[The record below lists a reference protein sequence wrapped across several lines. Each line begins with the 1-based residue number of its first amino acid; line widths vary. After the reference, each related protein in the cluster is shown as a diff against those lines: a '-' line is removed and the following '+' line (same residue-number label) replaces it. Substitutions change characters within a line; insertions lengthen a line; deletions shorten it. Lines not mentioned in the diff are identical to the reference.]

1 MGYIANEIDYHVKT
15 NIQLSFTITLTLADS
30 YKTIIKPTDEI
41 LFKERGSKFY
51 GYAFPLKSDEEVNDL
66 IAPLRN
72 RHPKAGH
79 HCYAWK
85 LGADDHNYRA
95 NDDGE
100 PSHSAGDPI
109 LGQINSYELSDIL
122 VVVSRI
128 FGGTKLGVGGLISA
142 YRDTAKL
149 ALETA
154 DVRLRT
160 ITAAIEISFEYPQ
173 MSQVMRFIDDGKYS
187 IISQNLTASCII
199 TIAVPMS
206 QQEHITAVIN
216 KMYPIKAKAMD

>member
-1 MGYIANEIDYHVKT
+1 M
-15 NIQLSFTITLTLADS
+15 ADS
-30 YKTIIKPTDEI
+30 YKTITKPTIEI
-41 LFKERGSKFY
+41 LYKDRGSKFY
-51 GYAFPLKSDEEVNDL
+51 GYAFPISSDTEVNEL

-85 LGADDHNYRA
+85 LGADDNNYRA

-109 LGQINSYELSDIL
+109 LGQINSYELSDVL

-142 YRDTAKL
+142 YREAAKIS
-149 ALETA
+149 LETA
-154 DVRLRT
+154 QIKVRT
-160 ITAAIEISFEYPQ
+160 ITASIEIKFEYPQ
-173 MSQVMRFIDDGKYS
+173 MSQVMRFIDENNFKIGK
-187 IISQNLTASCII
+187 QELTASCNIHI
-199 TIAVPMS
+199 DVPASRQEAV
-206 QQEHITAVIN
+206 TAQIN
-216 KMYPIKAKAMD
+216 KMYPIKAKAIE

>member
-1 MGYIANEIDYHVKT
+1 M
-15 NIQLSFTITLTLADS
+15 ADS
-30 YKTIIKPTDEI
+30 YKTIIKPTEEI
-41 LFKERGSKFY
+41 LFKEKGSKFY
-51 GYAFPLKSDEEVNDL
+51 GYAFPLKSDHEVNEL

-85 LGADDHNYRA
+85 LGANDHNYRA

-142 YRDTAKL
+142 YRETAKL
-149 ALETA
+149 TLDTA
-154 DVRLRT
+154 DIRLRT
-160 ITAAIEISFEYPQ
+160 ITAAVEISFKYPQ
-173 MSQVMRFIDDGKYS
+173 MSQVMRFIDEGKYN
-187 IISQNLTASCII
+187 IISQNLTVSCII
-199 TIAVPMS
+199 TIAVPQS
-206 QQEHITAVIN
+206 QQESITEIIN
-216 KMYPIKAKAMD
+216 KMYPIKAKALD

>member
-1 MGYIANEIDYHVKT
+1 M
-15 NIQLSFTITLTLADS
+15 ADS
-30 YKTIIKPTDEI
+30 YKTIVKPTAEI
-41 LFKERGSKFY
+41 LYKDRGSKFY
-51 GYAFPLKSDEEVNDL
+51 GYAYPLRNDEEVNDL

-85 LGADDHNYRA
+85 IGADDNNYRA

-109 LGQINSYELSDIL
+109 LGQINSFGLSDVL

-142 YRDTAKL
+142 YRETAKIALDTA
-149 ALETA
+149 
-154 DVRLRT
+154 DIRLRT
-160 ITAAIEISFEYPQ
+160 ITAKIIIKFEYPQ
-173 MSQVMRFIDDGKYS
+173 MNQVIRFLDERNYKIVSQD
-187 IISQNLTASCII
+187 LTASCAI
-199 TIAVPMS
+199 TIAVPAS
-206 QQEHITAVIN
+206 QQEVVTEEIN
-216 KMYPIKAKAMD
+216 KMYPIKAKAIEE

>member
-1 MGYIANEIDYHVKT
+1 M
-15 NIQLSFTITLTLADS
+15 ADS
-30 YKTIIKPTDEI
+30 YKTIITPTDEI
-41 LFKERGSKFY
+41 LFKDRGSKFY
-51 GYAFPLKSDEEVNDL
+51 GYAFPLKSDQDVSSL

-142 YRDTAKL
+142 YRETAKL
-149 ALETA
+149 TLENA
-154 DVRLRT
+154 VIKWRT
-160 ITAAIEISFEYPQ
+160 ITAPVLINFEYPQ
-173 MSQVMRFIDDGKYS
+173 MSQVMRFIDEHNYRMEH
-187 IISQNLTASCII
+187 QELTTTCSI
-199 TIAVPMS
+199 TIAVPAS
-206 QQEHITAVIN
+206 IQEKVIEDIN
-216 KMYPIKAKAMD
+216 KMYPITAIIPD

>member
-1 MGYIANEIDYHVKT
+1 M
-15 NIQLSFTITLTLADS
+15 ADS
-30 YKTIIKPTDEI
+30 YKTITIPTPEI
-41 LFKERGSKFY
+41 LYKDRGSKFY
-51 GYAFPLKSDEEVNDL
+51 GYSFPITSDTEVNDL

-85 LGADDHNYRA
+85 LGADDNNYRA

-109 LGQINSYELSDIL
+109 LGQINSYELSDVL

-142 YRDTAKL
+142 YREAAKIS
-149 ALETA
+149 LETA
-154 DVRLRT
+154 QIKTRT
-160 ITAAIEISFEYPQ
+160 ITASIEIKFEYPQ
-173 MSQVMRFIDDGKYS
+173 MSQVMRFIDENNYRIAK
-187 IISQNLTASCII
+187 QELTASCII
-199 TIAVPMS
+199 QIEVPAS
-206 QQEHITAVIN
+206 KQEQVTAQLN
-216 KMYPIKAKAMD
+216 KMYPIKAKAME